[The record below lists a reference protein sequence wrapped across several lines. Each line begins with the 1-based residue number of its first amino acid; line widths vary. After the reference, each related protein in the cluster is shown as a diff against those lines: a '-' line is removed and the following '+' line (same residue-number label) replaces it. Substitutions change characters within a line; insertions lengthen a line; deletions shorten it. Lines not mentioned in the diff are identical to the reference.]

1 MRILVTGG
9 AGFIGSHLVEAL
21 VGRGHRV
28 RVLDDFSSGRL
39 ANLRGVRDEVQVV
52 EGDCADERAVRR
64 AVKGVE
70 AIFHE
75 AALPSVPRSVKDP
88 LGSHRANATGTLT
101 LLEEA
106 RRAGVRRFVYAGS
119 SSVYGETPGL
129 PKREDMDT
137 VPLSPYGVGKMVGE
151 HYVRIYHHLHGMETL
166 TLRYFNVFG
175 PRQAAGSPYSGVIS
189 LFVTSLLQG
198 ETPLI
203 YGDGGQTRDFTY
215 VENVVDANVRAL
227 SARGLVGQAVNVATG
242 ERITLKKLLAGV
254 ARLTGRPAKARHAP
268 ARAGDIRHS
277 VADTTQAR
285 KLLGYRVICGF
296 DEGLERTVEWYREA
310 SVKGAKGSKGR
321 R

>member
-28 RVLDDFSSGRL
+28 RVLDNFSSGRL

-106 RRAGVRRFVYAGS
+106 RRAG
-119 SSVYGETPGL
+119 
-129 PKREDMDT
+129 
-137 VPLSPYGVGKMVGE
+137 
-151 HYVRIYHHLHGMETL
+151 
-166 TLRYFNVFG
+166 
-175 PRQAAGSPYSGVIS
+175 
-189 LFVTSLLQG
+189 
-198 ETPLI
+198 
-203 YGDGGQTRDFTY
+203 
-215 VENVVDANVRAL
+215 
-227 SARGLVGQAVNVATG
+227 
-242 ERITLKKLLAGV
+242 
-254 ARLTGRPAKARHAP
+254 
-268 ARAGDIRHS
+268 
-277 VADTTQAR
+277 
-285 KLLGYRVICGF
+285 
-296 DEGLERTVEWYREA
+296 
-310 SVKGAKGSKGR
+310 
-321 R
+321 